1 VNPLR
6 EIERLT
12 KENKELRKEVEE
24 LRKENQQFKE
34 IILTLLSKVA
44 SLEER
49 LSRYENPKN
58 SRNSSI
64 PPSHDYSRPPKTRSL
79 REPSGK
85 KPGGQPGHEGTTL
98 EMVEKPDEIIEHI
111 PQFCTCCGRDISQ
124 IHAELV
130 ESRQEI
136 VLPVIQPIYVEHQ
149 AFQRTCTCGNT
160 VVADFPDGITPGISY
175 GHNVESL
182 AAYMNARQFVPFH
195 RLAEMFR
202 YVFNTPISEGA
213 LVNAINRVAEKAIPA
228 YELIRK
234 RVETADVNGGDETG
248 MKINGQKGWFWTL
261 QGKLFTFIIASLNR
275 GAQTLYQHFPN
286 GLAFSVLVHDCW
298 RCYFKFPAVA
308 HQICLS
314 HLLREFNHVSDC
326 YKLKWATDFKQLLIE
341 TIAFKK
347 TLLPTD
353 YNKTLSQ
360 RTKFEERLDILL
372 QEPIKKKHPI
382 ALRLQNRLIKY
393 RQHVF
398 PFLYYH
404 QVPPDN
410 NGSERAIRNVKV
422 KQKISGQFKSV
433 TGAESFAILRSVI
446 DTSIKNNLNPLHSIS
461 QINALYL

>member
-1 VNPLR
+1 MNLFR
-6 EIERLT
+6 EIERLN
-12 KENKELRKEVEE
+12 KENKELRIENEE
-24 LRKENQQFKE
+24 LCKENQHLKE
-34 IILTLLSKVA
+34 LLQTLLTKVA

-49 LSRYENPKN
+49 ISRYENPKN

-64 PPSHDYSRPPKTRSL
+64 PPSHDYSRVPKTRSL
-79 REPSGK
+79 RESSGK

-130 ESRQEI
+130 ESRQEV
-136 VLPVIQPIYVEHQ
+136 VLPVIQPIFIEHQ
-149 AFQRTCTCGNT
+149 TFQRICTCGNT
-160 VVADFPDGITPGISY
+160 VIADFPDGITPGISY

-213 LVNAINRVAEKAIPA
+213 LVKAINRVAEKAIPA

-286 GLAFSVLVHDCW
+286 GFAFSILVHDCW

-308 HQICLS
+308 HQICLA
-314 HLLREFNHVSDC
+314 HLLREFNHICEC
-326 YKLKWATDFKQLLIE
+326 YKIKWATDFKQLIVE

-347 TLLPTD
+347 TLLPVD
-353 YNKTLSQ
+353 YHKTLLQ
-360 RTKFEERLDILL
+360 RTEFEERLDKLL

-382 ALRLQNRLIKY
+382 AKKLQNRLIIH
-393 RQHVF
+393 RRHLF
-398 PFLYYH
+398 TFLYYH

-410 NGSERAIRNVKV
+410 NGSERAIHNVKV
-422 KQKISGQFKSV
+422 KQKISGQFKSFA
-433 TGAESFAILRSVI
+433 GAESFAILRSII
-446 DTSIKNNLNPLHSIS
+446 DTAIKNNLNPLLSLS